1 MFETLFAIPGLA
13 LIIGALAVPV
23 LPHALRQAYM
33 LVLIA
38 LSGVSVWGMETG
50 THMTATLAGLDLI
63 VVRAHGLTAPFAL
76 VFHIAAALNVI
87 YGMHEKGRITPTA
100 GLAYAGAAIA
110 ALFAGDF
117 ITLFIYW
124 ELTAFTSV
132 ILILS
137 GRSPRALAA
146 AMRYLLLQVGSG
158 VILLAGA
165 VLLWRQAD
173 TLVIGPL
180 DAMSPAGMLI
190 LIALGIKAA
199 FPLVSDWL
207 QDAYPEASPVGTVML
222 SAFTTKL
229 AIYMLAVCFAG
240 FAPLIYIGAIMAVLT
255 TFYALIENDLR
266 RALAY
271 SLNGQLGL
279 MVIAIGI
286 GSSLALSGAVMHAF
300 ASTIYQGLLFMG
312 MGAVL
317 HRTGTAKAGQLG
329 GLAKH
334 MPLTALFM
342 AVGAASIASLPLFSG
357 FATKSLTLGAAA
369 KAGHEAIWFILLFA
383 SVGAL
388 LHSGLRLIYHAF
400 LAPNETMEATEAPR
414 NMLLAMGM
422 AATLCIGIGLYPAPL
437 YALLPFEVKYKLWD
451 IGHVLGELQ
460 LLVFAALAFIWLVRR
475 GAIGRPQDKIV
486 LNADWFL
493 RAAAKHVIFELAR
506 PVVRLWF
513 VALGKTRDALMRLL
527 TISEEAS
534 RESGLVSGIA
544 STGAAA
550 GVFLAVFALM
560 LLIRQI
566 M

>member
-1 MFETLFAIPGLA
+1 
-13 LIIGALAVPV
+13 
-23 LPHALRQAYM
+23 
-33 LVLIA
+33 
-38 LSGVSVWGMETG
+38 
-50 THMTATLAGLDLI
+50 
-63 VVRAHGLTAPFAL
+63 
-76 VFHIAAALNVI
+76 
-87 YGMHEKGRITPTA
+87 
-100 GLAYAGAAIA
+100 
-110 ALFAGDF
+110 
-117 ITLFIYW
+117 
-124 ELTAFTSV
+124 
-132 ILILS
+132 
-137 GRSPRALAA
+137 
-146 AMRYLLLQVGSG
+146 
-158 VILLAGA
+158 
-165 VLLWRQAD
+165 
-173 TLVIGPL
+173 
-180 DAMSPAGMLI
+180 
-190 LIALGIKAA
+190 
-199 FPLVSDWL
+199 
-207 QDAYPEASPVGTVML
+207 
-222 SAFTTKL
+222 
-229 AIYMLAVCFAG
+229 
-240 FAPLIYIGAIMAVLT
+240 
-255 TFYALIENDLR
+255 
-266 RALAY
+266 
-271 SLNGQLGL
+271 
-279 MVIAIGI
+279 
-286 GSSLALSGAVMHAF
+286 
-300 ASTIYQGLLFMG
+300 MG

-342 AVGAASIASLPLFSG
+342 AIGAASIASLPLFSG

-422 AATLCIGIGLYPAPL
+422 AASLCIGIGLYPAPL

>member
-422 AATLCIGIGLYPAPL
+422 AASLCIGIGLYPAPL